1 MDSLDDVLWS
11 EVITSNL
18 SQLVS
23 LSVDS
28 LGHLLARDN
37 KLQVFHSWSCR
48 FITKK
53 DRDHFKNIVRLEN
66 YDVSIR

>member
-1 MDSLDDVLWS
+1 M
-11 EVITSNL
+11 
-18 SQLVS
+18 S